1 MSESVPEPQPEQSLD
16 KRVGALETGQE
27 SLAEKVDKILGIVSG
42 GHKQEPTESVTTADQ
57 PAADMAEQMRQ
68 AVRDVH
74 AERDQADA
82 GKKAPEP
89 EHRPR
94 EAGQPGRQ
102 RAARILYGKEPK
114 LWAG

>member
-1 MSESVPEPQPEQSLD
+1 MSEPVQDPDTKEPLD
-16 KRVGALETGQE
+16 ERVTALETGQE
-27 SLAEKVDKILGIVSG
+27 SLTEKVDKILGIVSK
-42 GHKQEPTESVTTADQ
+42 GHDDKPSEPVTTAD
-57 PAADMAEQMRQ
+57 PAPADMAEQMRQ

-82 GKKAPEP
+82 KSKPEP
-89 EHRPR
+89 EHKPR

-114 LWAG
+114 P

>member
-1 MSESVPEPQPEQSLD
+1 MSESVPEPAPDKSLD
-16 KRVGALETGQE
+16 ARVGALETGQE

-42 GHKQEPTESVTTADQ
+42 GHKQEPTEPVTTAD
-57 PAADMAEQMRQ
+57 PAPQDIAEQMRQ

-82 GKKAPEP
+82 GKSKPEP

-114 LWAG
+114 